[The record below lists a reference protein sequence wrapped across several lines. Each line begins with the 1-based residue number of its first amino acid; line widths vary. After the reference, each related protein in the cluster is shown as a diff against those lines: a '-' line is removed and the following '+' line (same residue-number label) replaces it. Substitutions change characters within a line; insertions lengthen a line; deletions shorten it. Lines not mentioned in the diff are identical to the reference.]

1 MLLTSLG
8 ILGTFIGISIG
19 LATFNPSDIDSS
31 IANLLAG
38 MKTAF
43 YTSLA
48 GMASSILYQSIKK
61 TKFIHKSTPSA
72 AATTQENILPLLAQQ
87 VNALQEII
95 TLNKTQ
101 ESALVAQIKL
111 LETDISTKLN
121 NIDKTTLESQKYF
134 TEIPK
139 EMLLQTNIFIKIAE
153 NIEKQQESF
162 REFQNTLWDKFQ
174 EFADIL
180 SKSAT
185 EQVIEALKQVIV
197 EFNNN
202 LTEQFGENFKELNT
216 AVFTLVQWQEN
227 YKTQIAQM
235 IEQYA
240 LGAESITQTSQ
251 AVLETKDSISKIQ
264 EATQNIPQTMES
276 LTEILEIQ
284 KGQLTLQQKQVE
296 NLQNDLEAFAEIK
309 DKATQSLPYISEK
322 VNQITEDILNSVTKT
337 TNHYEALQGRISEI
351 QEHFRESTEH
361 FKNQLGSLVEN
372 SIAAMQKDM
381 ESQIKKSMQSLGESH
396 QTIQEDMEREI
407 DSSMASIGGA
417 LAEIAKKIVAEYNKM
432 QKYNG

>member
-1 MLLTSLG
+1 MDFIGVFMEIFANLTTIFFIVLICGLFITGIRLESLKINSPFASYIPMLLTSLG

-87 VNALQEII
+87 ANALQEII

-121 NIDKTTLESQKYF
+121 NIDKNTLESRTYF
-134 TEIPK
+134 TETLEKTIAQIPK
-139 EMLLQTNIFIKIAE
+139 EMLLQTNIFVKIAE
-153 NIEKQQESF
+153 NIGNQQESF

-264 EATQNIPQTMES
+264 EATQNIP
-276 LTEILEIQ
+276 
-284 KGQLTLQQKQVE
+284 
-296 NLQNDLEAFAEIK
+296 
-309 DKATQSLPYISEK
+309 
-322 VNQITEDILNSVTKT
+322 
-337 TNHYEALQGRISEI
+337 
-351 QEHFRESTEH
+351 
-361 FKNQLGSLVEN
+361 
-372 SIAAMQKDM
+372 
-381 ESQIKKSMQSLGESH
+381 
-396 QTIQEDMEREI
+396 
-407 DSSMASIGGA
+407 
-417 LAEIAKKIVAEYNKM
+417 
-432 QKYNG
+432 

>member
-121 NIDKTTLESQKYF
+121 NNANFTSCLRNKRFNLKNPRGNTKHSTDYGIPNRDFRDSKGTTNLAAKAS
-134 TEIPK
+134 
-139 EMLLQTNIFIKIAE
+139 
-153 NIEKQQESF
+153 
-162 REFQNTLWDKFQ
+162 R
-174 EFADIL
+174 
-180 SKSAT
+180 KSAKRFRGFRRNKRQGDT
-185 EQVIEALKQVIV
+185 IPAL
-197 EFNNN
+197 
-202 LTEQFGENFKELNT
+202 
-216 AVFTLVQWQEN
+216 
-227 YKTQIAQM
+227 Y
-235 IEQYA
+235 
-240 LGAESITQTSQ
+240 
-251 AVLETKDSISKIQ
+251 
-264 EATQNIPQTMES
+264 
-276 LTEILEIQ
+276 
-284 KGQLTLQQKQVE
+284 
-296 NLQNDLEAFAEIK
+296 
-309 DKATQSLPYISEK
+309 
-322 VNQITEDILNSVTKT
+322 
-337 TNHYEALQGRISEI
+337 
-351 QEHFRESTEH
+351 FR
-361 FKNQLGSLVEN
+361 
-372 SIAAMQKDM
+372 
-381 ESQIKKSMQSLGESH
+381 KS
-396 QTIQEDMEREI
+396 
-407 DSSMASIGGA
+407 
-417 LAEIAKKIVAEYNKM
+417 
-432 QKYNG
+432 